1 MRLSAPPARNPSMF
15 CAHKIE
21 LNTDEPSTLLIPRER
36 LADYTQAHQILEQ
49 AEAKAQALIREAHAQ
64 CEKIL
69 ESASDEFWERAN
81 TQLYRWDSERQAMLD
96 HLEQAATSVI
106 NAAILSIL
114 DETVP
119 AQRLNA
125 LLNKLLAAQLP
136 AVQAELVCNPQDREP
151 VEQWLSL
158 HCGVPWTLR
167 VEDRLAAQSLLLETE
182 DGGFHINWTDAL
194 DNLVVT
200 PPQAKTR

>member
-1 MRLSAPPARNPSMF
+1 MF

-21 LNTDEPSTLLIPRER
+21 LNTHEQPTILIPRER

-49 AEAKAQALIREAHAQ
+49 AEAKAQALIHQAHAQ

-69 ESASDEFWERAN
+69 ESASDEFWQRAN
-81 TQLYRWDSERQAMLD
+81 TQLYRWDSERQAMFD
-96 HLEQAATSVI
+96 QLEQTATSVI
-106 NAAILSIL
+106 NAAIRSIL

-119 AQRLNA
+119 AQRLTA

-136 AVQAELVCNPQDREP
+136 TVQADLVCNPQDREP
-151 VEQWLSL
+151 VEQWLNL

-167 VEDRLAAQSLLLETE
+167 VEDSLAAYSLLLETE
-182 DGGFHINWTDAL
+182 EGGFHINWTAAL

-200 PPQAKTR
+200 PPQAKDK

>member
-1 MRLSAPPARNPSMF
+1 MF

-36 LADYTQAHQILEQ
+36 LADYTQARRILEQ
-49 AEAKAQALIREAHAQ
+49 AEAKAQALLLEAHAQ

-119 AQRLNA
+119 AQRLTA
-125 LLNKLLAAQLP
+125 LLNKLLTAQLP
-136 AVQAELVCNPQDREP
+136 TVQAELVCNPQDREP

-200 PPQAKTR
+200 PPQAKTK